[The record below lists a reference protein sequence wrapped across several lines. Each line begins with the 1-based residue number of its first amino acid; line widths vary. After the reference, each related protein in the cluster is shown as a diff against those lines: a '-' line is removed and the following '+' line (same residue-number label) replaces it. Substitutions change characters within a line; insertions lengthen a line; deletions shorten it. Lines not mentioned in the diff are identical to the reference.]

1 VQHIGYWITALFH
14 REHPYKPPRVF
25 LNPEPSSTH
34 YYVHAGEGAARLCFV
49 TPGEWTTR
57 YTLLV
62 AIGCAMRFLNEY
74 ERGRALRAPFI
85 VAFLKDALDVLLDLC
100 VEAAS
105 RGTETHAYLLGERSR
120 KEIIITTVL
129 RAGTPVELATMTQ
142 PDYGASAVAMQPYLD
157 RGLSLLGEAHR
168 HPGLIGPSG
177 GDRRMLLAIPA
188 DLFPDYFCVV
198 VATFPDGRKPV
209 VTAHSVVDGRIVEH
223 DVRIINSPYP
233 ALLPESVHA
242 EGVIHFGAG
251 SGAALVLLQVA
262 KFNVGLLTI
271 ADDDV
276 FEPRNL
282 ERTIVDKTA
291 LEKNKAVVLARF
303 LRPRTSARVRAL
315 PLHVGHDTM
324 DQVDAQVRRHT
335 LVLNG
340 TGDPVGSVRISQ
352 SCVRNRKVC
361 IHAGAFARAAGG
373 FVFLQTPDGPC
384 YECLYDFDL
393 ASSPDDRETMETLKR
408 QYGFNEQE
416 LHAQTGLWADVNT
429 IASVAAKVT
438 QDYLKYGLDHR
449 RPNLYLIDNHHLS
462 IKQLTVQR
470 RPDCTTCQEAP

>member
-1 VQHIGYWITALFH
+1 M
-14 REHPYKPPRVF
+14 
-25 LNPEPSSTH
+25 N
-34 YYVHAGEGAARLCFV
+34 
-49 TPGEWTTR
+49 
-57 YTLLV
+57 
-62 AIGCAMRFLNEY
+62 
-74 ERGRALRAPFI
+74 APFI
-85 VAFLKDALDVLLDLC
+85 VAFLKSALDVLLDLC
-100 VEAAS
+100 LEAGS

-120 KEIIITTVL
+120 REIIITTVL
-129 RAGTPVELATMTQ
+129 RAGRPVELAAMTQ

-157 RGLSLLGEAHR
+157 RGLLLLGEAHR
-168 HPGLIGPSG
+168 HPGLIGPST
-177 GDRRMLLAIPA
+177 GDRLMLLAIP
-188 DLFPDYFCVV
+188 DLFRHYLCVV
-198 VATFPDGRKPV
+198 VATFPDDRKPV

-223 DVRIINSPYP
+223 DVRIITSPYP
-233 ALLPESVHA
+233 ALLPASVG
-242 EGVIHFGAG
+242 EERVLHFGAG

-276 FEPRNL
+276 FELRNL

-291 LEKNKAVVLARF
+291 LGKNKAVVLTRF

-324 DQVDAQVRRHT
+324 DQVDAQVRRHS

-340 TGDPVGSVRISQ
+340 TGDPIGSVRISQ
-352 SCVRNRKVC
+352 SCVRNRTVC

-393 ASSPDDRETMETLKR
+393 ASAPDDRETMETLTR

-429 IASVAAKVT
+429 IAAVAAKVT
-438 QDYLKYGLDHR
+438 QDYLKYGLDPR